1 VDDIQGRYAQELIDA
16 VNATLA
22 EDPGVQ
28 ACVARARADGLDLRI
43 VIDAQVEPAGRTG
56 HGFVITA
63 ADRRFLRAL
72 RIAADS

>member
-1 VDDIQGRYAQELIDA
+1 MDDIQGRYAQELVDA
-16 VNATLA
+16 VNAA
-22 EDPGVQ
+22 VAGDSRVQ
-28 ACVARARADGLDLRI
+28 ACVDRARADGLDLRI
-43 VIDAQVEPAGRTG
+43 VIDAQVESAGGAG